1 MMEETTHMQKDF
13 RALLEQLV
21 PDNLLDFLED
31 YAKRDGAFEEA
42 LRVRFEEPEEQA
54 ELARLGGKM
63 DAALESVCRYGQ
75 GRWYEPSSVDTS
87 DISFEIEQR
96 LKQGHVLLAFKALE
110 TMYRKL
116 IEVFEEQ
123 EECEVAD
130 EVEDCLR
137 QMSIVADHAAQP
149 ADQAYIFDCCIALAD
164 IEDGKDY
171 GADYEDKLLAI
182 SAKFVTPDNLGEL
195 EAAIERYETEWSGED
210 FALIR
215 LTMTRR
221 LDGEQAADAFIAA
234 HLKYEKIRTIAYE
247 IALRRQ
253 DLLQAEHLCQD
264 AAGGDLIWLHRLYAV
279 HALMDDASKM
289 METARRIALR
299 GDLEY
304 YDKLKALLQEHG
316 QWEAAYPALLE
327 DCARQLPY
335 LKYMEVL
342 HREHEYDLLF
352 EQIQAHPEEV
362 YTYGAFLAG
371 EYEGGVRSIFY
382 NRIRKEAEKAYG
394 RDAYKI
400 VCGHIEV
407 FTRAGYAPVAMALIE
422 EFKLLYKRK
431 PAFVDEL
438 RKTEKNIAL
447 T

>member
-1 MMEETTHMQKDF
+1 MQNDF
-13 RALLEQLV
+13 RTLMEQLA
-21 PDNLLDFLED
+21 PGELLGFLED

-42 LRVRFEEPEEQA
+42 LRIRFEEPDEQA
-54 ELARLGGKM
+54 ELARLGGKI
-63 DAALESVCRYGQ
+63 DRALESVCRYGQ
-75 GRWYEPSSVDTS
+75 GRWYEPSTIDTS

-137 QMSIVADHAAQP
+137 QMSIVAEHAIDP
-149 ADQAYIFDCCIALAD
+149 ADQAYIFDCCIVLAD

-182 SAKFVTPDNLGEL
+182 SAKFVTPENLGEL
-195 EAAIERYETEWSGED
+195 EAAIARYETEWSAEG

-215 LTMTRR
+215 LTITRR
-221 LDGEQAADAFIAA
+221 LEGTQAADVFIAA

-253 DLLQAEHLCQD
+253 DLVRAERLCQD
-264 AAGGDLIWLHRLYAV
+264 AAGGDFVWLHRLYAV
-279 HALMDDASKM
+279 HTLMEDASKM
-289 METARRIALR
+289 METARRVALR

-304 YDKLKALLQEHG
+304 YDKLKVLLQEHG

-335 LKYMEVL
+335 IKYMEVL
-342 HREHEYDLLF
+342 NSENEFALLLEQAKKHP
-352 EQIQAHPEEV
+352 EQI
-362 YTYGAFLAG
+362 YLYGAALATQ
-371 EYEGGVRSIFY
+371 YRDKVRGVY
-382 NRIRKEAEKAYG
+382 LKLLKKEAEKAYG
-394 RDAYKI
+394 RSAYQV
-400 VCGHIEV
+400 VCGHIEN
-407 FTRAGYAPVAMALIE
+407 FAGAGYMPAAAALIE

-438 RKTEKNIAL
+438 RKTEKSITL
-447 T
+447 I